1 MRLQDHGTKPVVMQE
16 IPEDSRVH
24 EKTTRRREWPAAYGL
39 PEREVAA
46 TTSKGLALASLS
58 HGLAK
63 QEQDNGMSGD

>member
-1 MRLQDHGTKPVVMQE
+1 MQE
-16 IPEDSRVH
+16 VAEYGSVH

-46 TTSKGLALASLS
+46 TTPKGLALAPLS

-63 QEQDNGMSGD
+63 QEQESGMSGD